1 MAGAWW
7 YACAS
12 GLAMRAGVGQLT
24 NLRELRVSGN
34 RLAGLPREVGAL
46 VKLHRLAADNNLL
59 TSLPRAPQAFKHPQ
73 NMDSTRSDVRSS
85 LNARMTGA

>member
-1 MAGAWW
+1 MGPML
-7 YACAS
+7 
-12 GLAMRAGVGQLT
+12 GGMLVLMAMRAGVGQLT

-59 TSLPRAPQAFKHPQ
+59 TSLPRAPQAFNCPK
-73 NMDSTRSDVRSS
+73 NMDSTRLVFGRHSMPV
-85 LNARMTGA
+85 